1 MRSRMLDELTEETL
15 DILSRA
21 GFIVREINY
30 PEEGRSI
37 DIVGGSGGRKIILK
51 VVYNSARIS
60 RREIDDLKKL
70 SATYKA
76 SVLIVSEKY
85 WRNEM
90 EDDVVYVRNDIY
102 VVNKNLLRNYFLRN
116 NRPLIINLRGTYL
129 LRIDN
134 KSFARKRIELGLSR
148 SEVANKLNV
157 SKETIYQYETKRSM
171 TSIQTAIKIANLMG
185 EDVFEEVDLMDESL
199 FNQPEV
205 PVENKVLYNLAEAV
219 KIKHLRVFEFS
230 TTPVD
235 GALVKDDKSVSIVQL
250 AGYSREEMELK
261 TENAV
266 KMSSITKS
274 APIFIDDEK
283 KIEKIKHAVKEIF
296 GE

>member
-1 MRSRMLDELTEETL
+1 MLDELTEETL

-21 GFIVREINY
+21 GFIVREIDY
-30 PEEGRSI
+30 PEEGRSV

-51 VVYNSARIS
+51 VVYNSGRIS

-205 PVENKVLYNLAEAV
+205 PIENKVLYNLAEAV

-235 GALVKDDKSVSIVQL
+235 GALVKDDKSVSIIQL

>member
-30 PEEGRSI
+30 PEEGRSV

>member
-1 MRSRMLDELTEETL
+1 MLDELTEETL

-30 PEEGRSI
+30 PEEGRSV

>member
-1 MRSRMLDELTEETL
+1 MLDELTEETL

-30 PEEGRSI
+30 PEEGRSV

-51 VVYNSARIS
+51 VVYNSARVS

-274 APIFIDDEK
+274 APVFIDDEK

>member
-30 PEEGRSI
+30 PEEGRSV

-51 VVYNSARIS
+51 VVYNSARVS

-274 APIFIDDEK
+274 APVFIDDEK

>member
-1 MRSRMLDELTEETL
+1 MRSRALDELTEETL

-30 PEEGRSI
+30 PKEGRSV
-37 DIVGGSGGRKIILK
+37 DIVGGSGDRKIILK
-51 VVYNSARIS
+51 VVYNSARVG

-85 WRNEM
+85 WRSEM

-116 NRPLIINLRGTYL
+116 NKPLIINLRGTYL

-134 KSFARKRIELGLSR
+134 KSFARRRIELGLSR

-171 TSIQTAIKIANLMG
+171 TSIQTAIKIADLMG
-185 EDVFEEVDLMDESL
+185 EDVFEEVDLMNESV
-199 FNQPEV
+199 FDQPEV
-205 PVENKVLYNLAEAV
+205 PVENKVLNKLAEAV
-219 KIKHLRVFEFS
+219 SIKRLKVFEFS

-250 AGYSREEMELK
+250 AGYTGEERELK

-274 APIFIDDEK
+274 APLFIDDEK
-283 KIEKIKHAVKEIF
+283 KIEKLKYAVKEIF

>member
-1 MRSRMLDELTEETL
+1 MLDELTGETL

-30 PEEGRSI
+30 PEEGRSV

-266 KMSSITKS
+266 NMSSITKS

>member
-1 MRSRMLDELTEETL
+1 MLDELTEETL

-30 PEEGRSI
+30 PEEGRSV
-37 DIVGGSGGRKIILK
+37 DIVGGSGDRKIIVK
-51 VVYNSARIS
+51 VVYNSARVG

-116 NRPLIINLRGTYL
+116 NKPLIINLRGTYL
-129 LRIDN
+129 LRIDS
-134 KSFARKRIELGLSR
+134 KSFAKRRIELGLSR

-157 SKETIYQYETKRSM
+157 SKETIYQYETKQSM

-185 EDVFEEVDLMDESL
+185 EDVFEEVDLMDESV

-205 PVENKVLYNLAEAV
+205 PVENKVLYKLAEAV
-219 KIKHLRVFEFS
+219 KIKRLRVFEFS

-250 AGYSREEMELK
+250 TGYSREEMELK

-274 APIFIDDEK
+274 APIFIDDER
-283 KIEKIKHAVKEIF
+283 KIEKLKYAVKEIF

>member
-30 PEEGRSI
+30 PEEGRSV

-102 VVNKNLLRNYFLRN
+102 VVNKNLLRNYFLRK

>member
-1 MRSRMLDELTEETL
+1 
-15 DILSRA
+15 
-21 GFIVREINY
+21 
-30 PEEGRSI
+30 
-37 DIVGGSGGRKIILK
+37 
-51 VVYNSARIS
+51 
-60 RREIDDLKKL
+60 
-70 SATYKA
+70 
-76 SVLIVSEKY
+76 
-85 WRNEM
+85 M

-116 NRPLIINLRGTYL
+116 NKPLIINLRGTYL

-134 KSFARKRIELGLSR
+134 KAFARRRIELGLSR

-157 SKETIYQYETKRSM
+157 SKETIYQYETKRTM
-171 TSIQTAIKIANLMG
+171 TSIQTAIKIADLMG
-185 EDVFEEVDLMDESL
+185 EDVFEEVDLMNESV
-199 FNQPEV
+199 FDQPEV
-205 PVENKVLYNLAEAV
+205 PVENKVLNKLAEAV
-219 KIKHLRVFEFS
+219 SIKRLKVFEFS

-250 AGYSREEMELK
+250 AGYTGEERELK

-274 APIFIDDEK
+274 APLFIDDEK
-283 KIEKIKHAVKEIF
+283 KIEKLKYAVREIF

>member
-1 MRSRMLDELTEETL
+1 MRSRALDELTEETL

-21 GFIVREINY
+21 GFIAREINY
-30 PEEGRSI
+30 PKEERSV
-37 DIVGGSGGRKIILK
+37 DIVGGSGDRKIILK
-51 VVYNSARIS
+51 VVYNSARVG

-85 WRNEM
+85 WRSEM

-116 NRPLIINLRGTYL
+116 NKPLIINLRGTYL

-134 KSFARKRIELGLSR
+134 KSFARRRIELGLSR

-157 SKETIYQYETKRSM
+157 SKEAIYQYETKRSM
-171 TSIQTAIKIANLMG
+171 ASIQTAIKIANLMG
-185 EDVFEEVDLMDESL
+185 EDVFEEVDLMNESV
-199 FNQPEV
+199 FDQPEV
-205 PVENKVLYNLAEAV
+205 PVENKVLNKLAEAV
-219 KIKHLRVFEFS
+219 SIKRLKVFEFS

-250 AGYSREEMELK
+250 AGYSGEERELK

-283 KIEKIKHAVKEIF
+283 KIEKLKYAVKEIF

>member
-1 MRSRMLDELTEETL
+1 MRSRALDELTEETL

-30 PEEGRSI
+30 PKEGRSV
-37 DIVGGSGGRKIILK
+37 DIVGGSGDRKIILK
-51 VVYNSARIS
+51 VVYNSARVG

-85 WRNEM
+85 WRSEM

-116 NRPLIINLRGTYL
+116 NKPLIINLRGTYL

-134 KSFARKRIELGLSR
+134 KSFARRRIELGLSR

-171 TSIQTAIKIANLMG
+171 TSIQTAIKIADLMG
-185 EDVFEEVDLMDESL
+185 EDVFEEVDLMNESV
-199 FNQPEV
+199 FDQPEV
-205 PVENKVLYNLAEAV
+205 PVENKVLNKLAEAV
-219 KIKHLRVFEFS
+219 SIKRLKVFEFS

-250 AGYSREEMELK
+250 AGYTGEERELK

-274 APIFIDDEK
+274 APLFIDDEK
-283 KIEKIKHAVKEIF
+283 KIEKLKYAVREIF

>member
-30 PEEGRSI
+30 PEEGRSV

-51 VVYNSARIS
+51 VVYNSARVG

-102 VVNKNLLRNYFLRN
+102 VVNKNLLRNYFLQK

-219 KIKHLRVFEFS
+219 KIKHLKVFEFS

>member
-1 MRSRMLDELTEETL
+1 MLDELTEETL